1 MPKIKFG
8 DIDFSGNGAY
18 VWGEGQF
25 SAPTRS
31 VDIEKVQGRNGD
43 IILDNGNYENITATY
58 SVAIMGDVKENT
70 DRLKYMLYS
79 QRGYQRL
86 YDSERKGFYRMATF
100 YDGFKVDKND
110 ASIVEIEFDCKPYLY
125 DINGELVTTVYFGDP
140 VVLRNKYFEPSRP
153 LFVLESGGYLGKC
166 KIVVND
172 KELIVDG
179 GAFDSFGTLVIDTEL
194 QTAYNSLGNRNNYVK
209 GTDLV
214 LDAGEN
220 EISLV
225 SFSDTEG
232 PSFVEVKPRWVTI

>member
-8 DIDFSGNGAY
+8 NIDFSGNGAY

-79 QRGYQRL
+79 QKGYQRL
-86 YDSERKGFYRMATF
+86 YDSERKGFYRMAAF
-100 YDGFKVDKND
+100 YDGFRVDKND
-110 ASIVEIEFDCKPYLY
+110 ASVVTIEFDCKPYLY
-125 DINGELVTTVYFGDP
+125 DISGESTITIPFGNP

-153 LFVLESGGYLGKC
+153 LFVLYSGGYLGES
-166 KIVVND
+166 KIVVNG
-172 KELIVDG
+172 KELVVDG
-179 GAFDSFGTLVIDTEL
+179 EAFDSDGTLIIDTEL
-194 QTAYNSLGNRNNYVK
+194 QTAYNSLGNRNNYVR
-209 GTDLV
+209 GTDLT

-220 EISLV
+220 EISV
-225 SFSDTEG
+225 VGS
-232 PSFVEVKPRWVTI
+232 SFVEVKPRWVTI